1 MLGVRRH
8 HCLALLCE
16 VPPRARFLAV
26 RLRNDGH
33 EHIDHAW
40 VVQTTREPAKFAPQ
54 HKRVAW
60 LQLCKLRDAVYAKQF
75 EITQRGWANI
85 CHVRQRKRQRD

>member
-1 MLGVRRH
+1 MRRH

-16 VPPRARFLAV
+16 VPPGARCIAV

-33 EHIDHAW
+33 EYIDHAW
-40 VVQTTREPAKFAPQ
+40 VVQTTCEPAEFAPQ

-60 LQLCKLRDAVYAKQF
+60 LQLCKLRHAMYAKQF
-75 EITQRGWANI
+75 QIAQRGWSDI
-85 CHVRQRKRQRD
+85 RHVSKLERRRD